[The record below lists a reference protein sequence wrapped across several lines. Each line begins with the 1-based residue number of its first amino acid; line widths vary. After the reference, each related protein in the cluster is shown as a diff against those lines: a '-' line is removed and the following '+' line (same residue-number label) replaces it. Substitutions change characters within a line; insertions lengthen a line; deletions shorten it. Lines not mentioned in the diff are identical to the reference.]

1 MDRER
6 WRDKDKRLQLC
17 KSAHT
22 GGREGG
28 RAAVRGVGRRG
39 EARRGRAGG
48 AGARAGGRAP
58 HSYDTLRNAVLGR
71 QCCERVCERV
81 QRGVWTES

>member
-17 KSAHT
+17 KSAHK

-39 EARRGRAGG
+39 EARAGEGG
-48 AGARAGGRAP
+48 AGAGAHLTHMTP
-58 HSYDTLRNAVLGR
+58 
-71 QCCERVCERV
+71 
-81 QRGVWTES
+81 

>member
-17 KSAHT
+17 KS
-22 GGREGG
+22 
-28 RAAVRGVGRRG
+28 
-39 EARRGRAGG
+39 
-48 AGARAGGRAP
+48 

>member
-17 KSAHT
+17 KSAHK

-39 EARRGRAGG
+39 AARAGG
-48 AGARAGGRAP
+48 RGGGGRAP

>member
-17 KSAHT
+17 KSAHK

-39 EARRGRAGG
+39 A
-48 AGARAGGRAP
+48 ARAGGRVGGGA
-58 HSYDTLRNAVLGR
+58 HLTHDTLRNAVLGR